1 MDKNRKILITVTA
14 TALAVATYLEGR
26 EDGHKACQ
34 SQPQLN
40 VEQTEARR

>member
-1 MDKNRKILITVTA
+1 MDKKRKILITATA

-34 SQPQLN
+34 PKPQQN
-40 VEQTEARR
+40 QQTEVKK